1 MSERAAARVLFV
13 HTGGTLAMSIER
25 PRGPLLPQVYAEG
38 VLPYVRGLEDLAE
51 ISGHVIANLDSSD
64 MEPRI
69 WEQIATVIAEQRT
82 AFDGFVVL
90 HGTDTMAY
98 TACALSFM
106 LQGLDRP
113 VVLTGSQ
120 RPLREVRSDAR
131 LNLIH
136 ATITATLKLPE
147 VALCFSHQVFRGNRA
162 QKVSLQEL
170 AAFWSPNFPPLFD
183 FGVDIVPDAEPLPAP
198 TIPFHFAPGF
208 ADRVAVLSLFPG
220 ARPALLD
227 ALVAE
232 GSRGIVLV
240 GFGDGNVPTTT
251 GWPEA
256 IARASSADVAVVVAT
271 QAPKGSVKPGRYV
284 GSEKA
289 ADAGAMFAGDMTL
302 EAAVVKLMWVLARTN
317 DAAETCRLFE
327 RVLAGE
333 RSD

>member
-1 MSERAAARVLFV
+1 
-13 HTGGTLAMSIER
+13 MSIER
-25 PRGPLLPQVYAEG
+25 PRGPLLPDAYAQD

-64 MEPRI
+64 MEPRV
-69 WEQIATVIAEQRT
+69 WEQIGSVIADQRA

-98 TACALSFM
+98 TACALSYM

-136 ATITATLKLPE
+136 ATLTATMAIPE

-170 AAFWSPNFPPLFD
+170 DAFWSPNFPPLLD
-183 FGVDIVPDAEPLPAP
+183 FGVEIVPGAAPLPAP
-198 TIPFHFAPGF
+198 ATPFSFAPGF
-208 ADRVAVLSLFPG
+208 ADQVAVLSLFPG
-220 ARPALLD
+220 ARPTLLD
-227 ALVAE
+227 ALVAA
-232 GSRGIVLV
+232 GSRGVVLV
-240 GFGDGNVPTTT
+240 GFGDGNVPTAT

-256 IARASSADVAVVVAT
+256 IGRASAAGVAVVVTT
-271 QAPKGSVKPGRYV
+271 QAAKGCVKPGRYV

-289 ADAGAMFAGDMTL
+289 ADAGAIFAADMTL
-302 EAAVVKLMWVLARTN
+302 EAAVVKLMWCLARAT
-317 DAAETCRLFE
+317 DRAETAALFG
-327 RVLAGE
+327 RVVAGE

>member
-1 MSERAAARVLFV
+1 VSERPAARVLFV

-25 PRGPLLPQVYAEG
+25 PRGPLLTSAYAED
-38 VLPYVRGLEDLAE
+38 VLPYVRGLEELAE
-51 ISGHVIANLDSSD
+51 ISGHVLANLDSSD

-69 WEQIATVIAEQRT
+69 WEQIATVVAENRT

-98 TACALSFM
+98 TACALSYV

-136 ATITATLKLPE
+136 ATLTATMALPE
-147 VALCFSHQVFRGNRA
+147 VTICFSHQVFRGNRA

-170 AAFWSPNFPPLFD
+170 DAFWSPNFPPLLD
-183 FGVDIVPDAEPLPAP
+183 FGVEIVPAAAPLPAP
-198 TIPFHFAPGF
+198 TLPFAFAPGF
-208 ADRVAVLSLFPG
+208 DDRVAVLSLFPG
-220 ARPALLD
+220 ARPGLLD

-240 GFGDGNVPTTT
+240 GFGDANVATTT

-256 IARASSADVAVVVAT
+256 IARATERDVAIVVAT
-271 QAPKGSVKPGRYV
+271 QAPKGAVKPGRYV

-289 ADAGAMFAGDMTL
+289 AAAGALFAGDMTL
-302 EAAVVKLMWVLARTN
+302 EAVVVKLMWALARSKGRS
-317 DAAETCRLFE
+317 ETGVLFE

-333 RSD
+333 RTE

>member
-1 MSERAAARVLFV
+1 VSARVLFV
-13 HTGGTLAMSIER
+13 HTGGTLAMAIDG
-25 PRGPLLPQVYAEG
+25 PTGPLLPSAYAE
-38 VLPYVRGLEDLAE
+38 VVIPYVRGLEDLAE

-64 MEPRI
+64 MTPGV
-69 WEQIATVIAEQRT
+69 WEGIAGVIAERRT
-82 AFDGFVVL
+82 EFDGFVVL

-136 ATITATLKLPE
+136 ATLTATMAIPE
-147 VALCFSHQVFRGNRA
+147 VAICFSHQVFRGNRA

-170 AAFWSPNFPPLFD
+170 DAFWSPNFAPLLD
-183 FGVDIVPDAEPLPAP
+183 FGVEIVPGAEPLPAP
-198 TIPFHFAPGF
+198 VGPFSFVPGF
-208 ADRVAVLSLFPG
+208 SDRVAVLSLFPG

-227 ALVAE
+227 ALIAE
-232 GSRGIVLV
+232 GAKGVVLV

-251 GWPEA
+251 GWPDA
-256 IARASSADVAVVVAT
+256 IARATAAGVLVVVAT
-271 QAPKGSVKPGRYV
+271 QAAKGAVKPGRYV
-284 GSEKA
+284 GSAKA
-289 ADAGAMFAGDMTL
+289 AAAGAVFAGDMTL
-302 EAAVVKLMWVLARTN
+302 EATVVKLMWSLARGS
-317 DAAETCRLFE
+317 DRAAAAAWFA